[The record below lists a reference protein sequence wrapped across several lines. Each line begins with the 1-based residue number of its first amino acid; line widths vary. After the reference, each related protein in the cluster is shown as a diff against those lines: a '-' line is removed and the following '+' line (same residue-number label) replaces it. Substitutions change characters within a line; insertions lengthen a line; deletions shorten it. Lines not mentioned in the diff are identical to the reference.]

1 MGVDVSL
8 GRGLDVA
15 LVEDGCVLQTW
26 ARMGSEGLKELLTDL
41 QPDAVGIDA
50 PPRPGLGLLRD
61 EEERQRLSVPPAPGR
76 HLDRRIAEYE
86 LSRRGIGSHQT
97 PKDESRLF
105 SWMTA
110 GFEAF
115 IAAAG
120 AGYELFLGEG
130 GARGC
135 AFEVFPY
142 ASYVAFAECLSPGRR
157 WRLAWRRAVLDQA
170 GVSGLPDDAK
180 IDTVDAACAAL
191 TAERFL
197 GGTGSWVGHPLEG
210 VIVLPVPGLKDAYH
224 RCAPPH
230 AGGARG
236 VRPARAAADPRLCEC
251 GCGSPV
257 RRRFLPGHD
266 GRLRSRLLTEARAG
280 DAARRELDR
289 LGWLHFLET
298 GGTDATSEQRGSR
311 GRSNE
316 ELTE

>member
-15 LVEDGCVLQTW
+15 LLEDAHVVQTW
-26 ARMGSEGLKELLTDL
+26 ARVGTEGLKELLTEL
-41 QPDAVGIDA
+41 RPDAVGIDS
-50 PPRPGLGLLRD
+50 PPKPGLGLLRE
-61 EEERQRLSVPPAPGR
+61 EEERRRLPVPPAPGR
-76 HLDRRIAEYE
+76 HLDRRVAEYE

-97 PKDESRLF
+97 PRDEARLF

-115 IAAAG
+115 AAAAG

-130 GARGC
+130 SARER

-142 ASYVAFAECLSPGRR
+142 ASYVAMSGCLSPGRR
-157 WRLAWRRAVLDQA
+157 WRLVWRRDVLRLA
-170 GVSGLPDDAK
+170 GVTGLAEDAR

-197 GGTGSWVGHPLEG
+197 AGGGSWLGHPLEG
-210 VIVLPVPGLKDAYH
+210 VIVLPVAALRDAYH
-224 RCAPPH
+224 RCAPPD
-230 AGGARG
+230 AGGTKG
-236 VRPARAAADPRLCEC
+236 VRQARPAADPRLCEC

-266 GRLRSRLLTEARAG
+266 ARLRSRLLAQARAG
-280 DAARRELDR
+280 DAARAELEQ
-289 LGWLHFLET
+289 LGWLHFLEE
-298 GGTDATSEQRGSR
+298 DGSR
-311 GRSNE
+311 
-316 ELTE
+316 

>member
-15 LVEDGCVLQTW
+15 LVEDGRILETW
-26 ARMGSEGLKELLTDL
+26 TRVGSEGLKELLTDL
-41 QPDAVGIDA
+41 RPDAVGLDA

-61 EEERQRLSVPPAPGR
+61 EEERQRLAVPPAPGR
-76 HLDRRIAEYE
+76 HVDRRIAEYE

-97 PKDESRLF
+97 PRDESRLF

-130 GARGC
+130 SARGR

-142 ASYVAFAECLSPGRR
+142 ASYVAMAGCLSPGRR

-170 GVSGLPDDAK
+170 GVRDLPDDAR

-197 GGTGSWVGHPLEG
+197 RGSGSWVGHPREG
-210 VIVLPVPGLKDAYH
+210 VIVLPVPELCEAYH
-224 RCAPPH
+224 RCAAPE
-230 AGGARG
+230 AGGTRA

-266 GRLRSRLLTEARAG
+266 ARLRSRLLTEARTG
-280 DAARRELDR
+280 ETARRELER
-289 LGWLHFLET
+289 LGWLHFLDED
-298 GGTDATSEQRGSR
+298 GGSR
-311 GRSNE
+311 E
-316 ELTE
+316 EASRGAEETR

>member
-15 LVEDGCVLQTW
+15 LLEDARVVQTW
-26 ARMGSEGLKELLTDL
+26 ARVGTEGLKELLTEL
-41 QPDAVGIDA
+41 RPDAVGIDA
-50 PPRPGLGLLRD
+50 PPKPGLGLLRD
-61 EEERQRLSVPPAPGR
+61 EDERGRLPVPPAPGR
-76 HLDRRIAEYE
+76 HLDRRVAEYE

-115 IAAAG
+115 AAAAG

-130 GARGC
+130 TARGR

-142 ASYVAFAECLSPGRR
+142 ASYVAMSGCLSPGRR
-157 WRLAWRRAVLDQA
+157 WRLAWRRDVLRLA
-170 GVSGLPDDAK
+170 GLAGLAEDAK

-197 GGTGSWVGHPLEG
+197 DGSGSWLGHPLEG
-210 VIVLPVPGLKDAYH
+210 VIVLPVAALREAYH
-224 RCAPPH
+224 RCAPPE
-230 AGGARG
+230 AGGTPG
-236 VRPARAAADPRLCEC
+236 VRQARPAADPRLCEC

-266 GRLRSRLLTEARAG
+266 ARLRSRLLADARTG
-280 DAARRELDR
+280 DAARAELQR
-289 LGWLHFLET
+289 LGWLHLLEED
-298 GGTDATSEQRGSR
+298 GGR
-311 GRSNE
+311 
-316 ELTE
+316 

>member
-15 LVEDGCVLQTW
+15 LLEDARVVQTW
-26 ARMGSEGLKELLTDL
+26 ARVGTEGLKELLTEL
-41 QPDAVGIDA
+41 RPDAVGIDA
-50 PPRPGLGLLRD
+50 PPKPGLGLLRD
-61 EEERQRLSVPPAPGR
+61 EDERGRLPVPPAPGR
-76 HLDRRIAEYE
+76 HLDRRVAEYE

-97 PKDESRLF
+97 PRDEARLF

-115 IAAAG
+115 AAAAG

-130 GARGC
+130 SARER

-142 ASYVAFAECLSPGRR
+142 ASYVAMSGCLSPGRR
-157 WRLAWRRAVLDQA
+157 WRLVWRRDVLRLA
-170 GVSGLPDDAK
+170 GVTGLAEDAR

-197 GGTGSWVGHPLEG
+197 ADGGSWLGHPLEG
-210 VIVLPVPGLKDAYH
+210 VIVLPVAALRDAYH
-224 RCAPPH
+224 RCAPPD
-230 AGGARG
+230 AGGTKG
-236 VRPARAAADPRLCEC
+236 VRQARPAADPRLCEC

-266 GRLRSRLLTEARAG
+266 ARLRSRLLAQARAG
-280 DAARRELDR
+280 DAARAELEQ
-289 LGWLHFLET
+289 LGWLHFLEE
-298 GGTDATSEQRGSR
+298 DGSR
-311 GRSNE
+311 
-316 ELTE
+316 